1 MPIDNHMHEN
11 VHKTVLI
18 IGTGT
23 KYFHGKCEDVLCR
36 SPFFE
41 KTVNPLSDC
50 YNVSVKGGKT
60 LRKDVLEV
68 EWQMTNKELEQ
79 CIYEYGTE
87 IYSFCRYLT
96 RSPQEADDL
105 YQDTFLKAVE
115 LNGKIDAEKNPKSYL
130 LSIALRIWKNRKRKF
145 AWRKRITEEKI
156 LAEEKNSRE
165 CENIEQSP
173 EEKLLKNEEQTMVRR
188 AVEKLQEKQ
197 KIVILLYY
205 MEELSVAQ
213 IAEVVNVPVGTVKS
227 RLYQARKMLEKELED
242 VLNEER
248 IG

>member
-1 MPIDNHMHEN
+1 M
-11 VHKTVLI
+11 
-18 IGTGT
+18 
-23 KYFHGKCEDVLCR
+23 CR